1 MNVSNSMSGFHNIVT
16 PLALGLLLVLG
27 CAGEAQ
33 QSRDLLP
40 EGTFTPGIEGPATD
54 ADGNIYAV
62 NFAEEGTVGRV
73 SPDGEATLYLRLP
86 EGSIGNGIQ
95 FDAGGNM
102 YIADYMGH
110 KVYRKPASGRALEVW
125 AEDAR
130 MNQPNDLCIRADG
143 TIYLSDPNWAE
154 STGNLWRVTP
164 ERQVELLEA
173 DMGTTNGITLSPDG
187 AYLYVN
193 ESVQRSVW
201 RYGVQADGRL
211 GKRELLIQFPDFG
224 MDGMRCD
231 IEGNIYI
238 ARYDKGTIAVVS
250 PAGELLRE
258 YPLTGKKPSNLTFGG
273 PDGKTV
279 YVTLADR
286 GCFETF
292 TAPHAGAFI
301 HINLTK

>member
-1 MNVSNSMSGFHNIVT
+1 MNDLISMTCFRKYFPLFAAGF
-16 PLALGLLLVLG
+16 LLVAG
-27 CAGEAQ
+27 CAQGTE
-33 QSRDLLP
+33 QSQDLLP

-54 ADGNIYAV
+54 AAGNVYAV

-73 SPDGEATLYLRLP
+73 TPDGEGSLYLRLP

-95 FDAGGNM
+95 FDAAGHM
-102 YIADYMGH
+102 FIADYLGH
-110 KVYRKPASGRALEVW
+110 KVYRKPATGRGLEVW

-164 ERQVELLEA
+164 NGQVELLQA

-187 AYLYVN
+187 KYLYVN
-193 ESVQRSVW
+193 ESVQRNVW
-201 RYGVQADGRL
+201 RYPVEADGSL
-211 GKRELLIQFPDFG
+211 GKRKLLIQFADFG

-231 IEGNIYI
+231 VKGNIYI

-250 PAGELLRE
+250 PKGDLLRE
-258 YPLTGKKPSNLTFGG
+258 YTLTGKKPSNLTFGG
-273 PDGKTV
+273 PDGKTC

-286 GCFETF
+286 GCLEWFRVPE
-292 TAPHAGAFI
+292 PGARLDAAQKF
-301 HINLTK
+301 